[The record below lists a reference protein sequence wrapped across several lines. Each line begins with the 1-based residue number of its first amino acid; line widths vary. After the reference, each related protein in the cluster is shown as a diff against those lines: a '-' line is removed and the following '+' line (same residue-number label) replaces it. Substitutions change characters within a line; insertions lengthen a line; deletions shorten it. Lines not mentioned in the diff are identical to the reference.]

1 MFGSV
6 PVVYTRLQASCC
18 LMLNLTPSSPVTQG
32 PWQMGWTRLSLN
44 LAPSTHTYHI
54 LSLLH
59 LKAGAF
65 ERLESKD
72 TGSSGFPAQ
81 ALLLSFCNTSQRPLP
96 AGSCAPKL
104 GSPFPVS
111 PSPLPRPP
119 EATPCFLFCPSPQFL
134 FPCFWPALFLDQTQA
149 GWEVMR
155 TRWTER
161 RNCPNGYENVGAVR
175 HGEKL
180 EFFSNKMGFIATLPQ
195 SLPTTVYLDRNP
207 IPIGHADADSFF
219 PKSDDWYLF

>member
-1 MFGSV
+1 MFGSM
-6 PVVYTRLQASCC
+6 PVVYTGLQASCC
-18 LMLNLTPSSPVTQG
+18 LMLNLMPFSPVTQC
-32 PWQMGWTRLSLN
+32 PWQMGWTGLSLN
-44 LAPSTHTYHI
+44 LAPSTHIYHI

-72 TGSSGFPAQ
+72 TGPSGFPAQ
-81 ALLLSFCNTSQRPLP
+81 ALLLSFCNISKWPLP
-96 AGSCAPKL
+96 AAGARLSWDP
-104 GSPFPVS
+104 PFLSFPHLY
-111 PSPLPRPP
+111 PDLQRPP
-119 EATPCFLFCPSPQFL
+119 PCFLFCPSPQFL

-180 EFFSNKMGFIATLPQ
+180 EFFSNKMGFIATLP
-195 SLPTTVYLDRNP
+195 
-207 IPIGHADADSFF
+207 
-219 PKSDDWYLF
+219 